1 MQKKLSNIYL
11 LSFVV
16 LIVLSSLYYTIFL
29 LEFIMTKII
38 LWCSA
43 GMSASLFVQKAK
55 TYADEQGIE
64 IEINAI
70 SVAELDTYLTDDVDV
85 VVLAP
90 QIRFQLDSVSSKTDK
105 PIMVIEMRDYG
116 MMNIQKVLPE
126 ILALVKK

>member
-1 MQKKLSNIYL
+1 
-11 LSFVV
+11 
-16 LIVLSSLYYTIFL
+16 
-29 LEFIMTKII
+29 MTKII
-38 LWCSA
+38 LCCSA
-43 GMSASLFVQKAK
+43 GMSTSLFVQKAK
-55 TYADEQGIE
+55 TYAVEQGIE